1 MGRALN
7 QNLNLYVLQLDFLS
21 ICDRLN
27 NELSLGREFL
37 SKYKDSKYQDI
48 DIMNEHKKSINDF
61 IFSNHWIDSP
71 QQEKR
76 KLIKCIKQM
85 DSVLNED
92 QELVILSASTANK
105 LVQIIDNDFDDF
117 TNLCKTVIAYYDEGI
132 KKWKEFLGEV
142 KDRKLYPLVFT
153 IIELDDNINKMEVIL
168 SETEEKVN
176 SNVEQYS
183 KANQMSI

>member
-1 MGRALN
+1 
-7 QNLNLYVLQLDFLS
+7 
-21 ICDRLN
+21 
-27 NELSLGREFL
+27 
-37 SKYKDSKYQDI
+37 
-48 DIMNEHKKSINDF
+48 
-61 IFSNHWIDSP
+61 
-71 QQEKR
+71 
-76 KLIKCIKQM
+76 M

-92 QELVILSASTANK
+92 QELVILSANTVNK

-183 KANQMSI
+183 IAIYILRQWQSNEFMDHGLRSNANFELHYGGCFS